1 MKILQKKICV
11 LGDFGVGK
19 TSLVGRFVK
28 NQFSEKYL
36 TTVGV
41 KMDTKLVSV
50 NDTLKMKLIIWD
62 IAGENAFKKI
72 SQTYLRGAAG
82 FILVLDGTRLT
93 TLEAALDIKQNI
105 IQLLGEIPFV
115 ALINK
120 VDLKNQWEIDDE
132 DMARLNAKEKQL
144 FFTSAKTGEQ
154 VEEAFIS
161 LSEYLALKT

>member
-28 NQFSEKYL
+28 NEFSEKYL
-36 TTVGV
+36 TNVGV
-41 KMDTKLVSV
+41 RMNTKLVSV
-50 NDTLKMKLIIWD
+50 NDALKMKLIIWD

-93 TLEAALDIKQNI
+93 SLETALDIKQNI
-105 IQLLGEIPFV
+105 IQLLGDIPFV

-120 VDLKNQWEIDDE
+120 VDLKAQWEIDE
-132 DMARLNAKEKQL
+132 EQIARLNAKEKQL
-144 FFTSAKTGEQ
+144 FFTSAKKGEQ
-154 VEEAFIS
+154 VEEAFTS
-161 LSEYLALKT
+161 LSEYLALKG

>member
-105 IQLLGEIPFV
+105 IQLLGNIPFV

-120 VDLKNQWEIDDE
+120 VDLKAQWEIDDE
-132 DMARLNAKEKQL
+132 HIARLNAVEKQL

-161 LSEYLALKT
+161 LSQYLAPST

>member
-28 NQFSEKYL
+28 NEFSEKYL

-41 KMDTKLVSV
+41 KMDTKLIPI
-50 NDTLKMKLIIWD
+50 NDALKIKLIIWD

-82 FILVLDGTRLT
+82 FILVIDGTRIT
-93 TLEAALDIKQNI
+93 TLEAALDMKQNI
-105 IQLLGEIPFV
+105 MQLLGDIPFV

-132 DMARLNAKEKQL
+132 HIACLNAVKKQL

>member
-11 LGDFGVGK
+11 LGDFSVGK

-28 NQFSEKYL
+28 NEFSDKYL

-50 NDTLKMKLIIWD
+50 NDALKIKLIIWD

-115 ALINK
+115 VLINK
-120 VDLKNQWEIDDE
+120 VDLKAQWEIDDE
-132 DMARLNAKEKQL
+132 HIARLNAMEKQL

-154 VEEAFIS
+154 VEEAFHL

>member
-28 NQFSEKYL
+28 NEFSDKYL

-50 NDTLKMKLIIWD
+50 NDALKVKLIIWD
-62 IAGENAFKKI
+62 IAGENSFKKI

-105 IQLLGEIPFV
+105 IQLLGDIPFV

-120 VDLKNQWEIDDE
+120 VDLKAQWEIDDAH
-132 DMARLNAKEKQL
+132 MARLNAVEKQL

-161 LSEYLALKT
+161 LSQFLAPNT

>member
-28 NQFSEKYL
+28 NEFSEKYL

-41 KMDTKLVSV
+41 KMDTKLIPVH
-50 NDTLKMKLIIWD
+50 DALKVKLIIWD

-82 FILVLDGTRLT
+82 FILVIDGTRLT
-93 TLEAALDIKQNI
+93 TMKAALDMKQNI
-105 IQLLGEIPFV
+105 VQLLGDIPFV
-115 ALINK
+115 VLINK
-120 VDLKNQWEIDDE
+120 VDLKNQWEINDE
-132 DMARLNAKEKQL
+132 HIANLNATEKQL
-144 FFTSAKTGEQ
+144 FFTSAKTGVQ

-161 LSEYLALKT
+161 LSEYLAVKT

>member
-28 NQFSEKYL
+28 NEFSDKYL

-50 NDTLKMKLIIWD
+50 NDALKVKLIIWD
-62 IAGENAFKKI
+62 IAGENSFKKI

-105 IQLLGEIPFV
+105 IQLLGDIPFV

-120 VDLKNQWEIDDE
+120 VDLKAQWEIDDAH
-132 DMARLNAKEKQL
+132 MTRLNAVEKQL

-161 LSEYLALKT
+161 LSQSLAPNT

>member
-28 NQFSEKYL
+28 NEFSEKYL

-41 KMDTKLVSV
+41 KMDTKLVTL
-50 NDTLKMKLIIWD
+50 NDALKVKLIIWD

-82 FILVLDGTRLT
+82 FLLVIDGTRLS
-93 TLEAALDIKQNI
+93 TLEAALDIKHNI
-105 IQLLGEIPFV
+105 LQLLGDIPFV

-120 VDLKNQWEIDDE
+120 VDIKEQWEINNE
-132 DMARLNAKEKQL
+132 HLSRLNADETQI
-144 FFTSAKTGEQ
+144 FFTSAKSGEQ
-154 VEEAFIS
+154 VEEAFNL
-161 LSEYLALKT
+161 LSNALAL